1 MTVKMKAQCSLL
13 LFLLLLASPVLRADY
28 SQHPGAAAVVDRL
41 VGEFGFGADEARQ
54 ILAQAETEQRILDS
68 MANAAEKTK
77 TWQAYRASFVTE
89 QRVQMGVDFLEA
101 QREHLAAAESEYG
114 VPRAVIAAILGV
126 ETNYG
131 GYTGRAHVLN
141 ALATLAFEHP
151 RRGKFFSSELVEYIV
166 LCKEK
171 GWAIDEPRGSY
182 AGALGMSQFMPSNYR
197 RLAVDGDGDGDVDL
211 FTPADA
217 IHSVANY
224 LRAHG
229 WRPGGTVAVR
239 AAAGE
244 QHDASVAGRGLKPDR
259 TVAQLE
265 QAGFFAQSSLPQDS
279 LARLVHFS
287 DEDSEEFW
295 LGLQNFYA
303 ISRYNPRAKYAM
315 AVFHLSEAISAGEPP
330 ATAIGAE

>member
-1 MTVKMKAQCSLL
+1 MTVKM
-13 LFLLLLASPVLRADY
+13 LFVKKLFRQLVYLLAAAAAVFAQADY
-28 SQHPGAAAVVDRL
+28 SKHSGAAPVIDRL
-41 VGEFGFGADEARQ
+41 VNEFGFDATEASQ
-54 ILAQAETEQRILDS
+54 VLAQAQTEQRILDS

-89 QRVQMGVDFLEA
+89 QRVQMGVEFLAA
-101 QREHLAAAESEYG
+101 QREHLQRAEAEYG
-114 VPRAVIAAILGV
+114 VPATVIAAILGV

-131 GYTGRAHVLN
+131 GYTRRANVLN

-151 RRGKFFSSELVEYIV
+151 RRGKFFSAELVEYIV

-171 GWAIDEPRGSY
+171 GWGVSEPRGSY

-197 RLAVDGDGDGDVDL
+197 KLAVDGDGDGDVDL
-211 FTPADA
+211 FSAADA

-224 LRAHG
+224 LLVHG
-229 WRPGGTVAVR
+229 WQSGQPVAVR
-239 AAAGE
+239 AAAAQE
-244 QHDASVAGRGLKPDR
+244 HDASVAGRGLKPNK

-265 QAGFFAQSSLPQDS
+265 QAGFFAQTPLPEDS

-295 LGLQNFYA
+295 IGLQNFYA

-315 AVFHLSEAISAGEPP
+315 AVFHLSQALGLQQ
-330 ATAIGAE
+330 